1 MVALYNGQNL
11 KNYDVLLVKAG
22 KKKRFYENIGSRETG
37 C

>member
-11 KNYDVLLVKAG
+11 KNYDVLLVKSG
-22 KKKRFYENIGSRETG
+22 KKRFYENIGSRETG

>member
-11 KNYDVLLVKAG
+11 KNYDVLLVKVG
-22 KKKRFYENIGSRETG
+22 KKRFYENIGSRETG

>member
-1 MVALYNGQNL
+1 MVARYNGQNL

-22 KKKRFYENIGSRETG
+22 KKRFYENLGSRETG